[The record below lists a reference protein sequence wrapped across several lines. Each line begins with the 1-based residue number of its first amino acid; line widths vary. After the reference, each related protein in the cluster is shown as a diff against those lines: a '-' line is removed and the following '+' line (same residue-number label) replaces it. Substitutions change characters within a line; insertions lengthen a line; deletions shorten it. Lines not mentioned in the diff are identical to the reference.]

1 MKLVWSN
8 FEKIG
13 RNLFHQID
21 LMNKSQSKLE
31 SPTCEE
37 KITKIK
43 LQTNEHE
50 ISIHTNNNSGIQI
63 VQPEFTTWKYKVKLS
78 VEAASGSVL

>member
-1 MKLVWSN
+1 
-8 FEKIG
+8 
-13 RNLFHQID
+13 
-21 LMNKSQSKLE
+21 MNKSQSKLE

-50 ISIHTNNNSGIQI
+50 ISIHTNNNSGIQT
-63 VQPEFTTWKYKVKLS
+63 VQPEFTT
-78 VEAASGSVL
+78 